1 MIDNETQ
8 LILTRGVLG
17 SPDSVPFDAMM
28 AAIEEATP
36 QELKIAL
43 QEMYL
48 VAAGLVANL
57 EVVLNEHAGDDK
69 PYTFQEIVEMHFAIL
84 ESVISE
90 TEPRP

>member
-28 AAIEEATP
+28 EAIETATTE
-36 QELKIAL
+36 ELKIAL

-48 VAAGLVANL
+48 VAAGFVANIETL
-57 EVVLNEHAGDDK
+57 LADMTNTDLDAT
-69 PYTFQEIVEMHFAIL
+69 PATFQEIVETHFAIL
-84 ESVISE
+84 EAA
-90 TEPRP
+90 TDAT